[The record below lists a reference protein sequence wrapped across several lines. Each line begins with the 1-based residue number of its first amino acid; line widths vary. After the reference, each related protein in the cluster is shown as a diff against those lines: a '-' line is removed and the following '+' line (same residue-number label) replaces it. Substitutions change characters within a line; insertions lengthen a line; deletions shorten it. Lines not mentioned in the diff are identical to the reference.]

1 MKNGVTKMN
10 LRYIPIANVLA
21 RMNGSRSSLYV
32 KMNEGLFPASVKV
45 GERRVAWLE
54 HEVDAMMAFY
64 VSCPSQEELKAF
76 VKSLEAKRLAVEVS
90 DV

>member
-1 MKNGVTKMN
+1 MRKYTYIALDKVLNRLDSSKSTIYAKM
-10 LRYIPIANVLA
+10 
-21 RMNGSRSSLYV
+21 GQ
-32 KMNEGLFPASVKV
+32 GLFPSSIKI

-76 VKSLEAKRLAVEVS
+76 VKSLEAKRLEVEVS

>member
-1 MKNGVTKMN
+1 MN

-54 HEVDAMMAFY
+54 HEVDAMMAY